1 VARSWV
7 MAAVTS
13 DLLALGNPERIRRAV
28 PGAEVQWAIT
38 LRSTGKG

>member
-1 VARSWV
+1 

-28 PGAEVQWAIT
+28 PGAEVQWAK
-38 LRSTGKG
+38 RFEVPVKASSR